1 MTADEIAEVLELEP
15 WLEWYCDPD
24 DPDVHNA
31 RARFHVVQKI
41 ALEELARSG
50 HPVAIRHTRNEML
63 TTSYTHDTEL
73 VEVDV
78 EVRSEARAMSTGNGL
93 SQVAVEEDGAIL
105 RGVAVPFRR
114 QAVVLGPGKR
124 GAGLVAHK
132 ETFDAES
139 ILGVGALAGT
149 PFLIG
154 HDVNRPHGAIQSS
167 RSTDR
172 GLEVEVRLMGSDS
185 ELQSFRRRAEGGVL
199 SGLSIG
205 FVPSRKRDIW
215 LPPDE
220 TGLPTVLRRGARLR
234 ELSAVVFPAFEDARV
249 VGITVRTAAA
259 VERHQASQRAIAEI
273 QATLAEVAPILARRR
288 R

>member
-1 MTADEIAEVLELEP
+1 MITNDEIRAELLEEP
-15 WLEWYCDPD
+15 WLQWFTRSGEQDLGA
-24 DPDVHNA
+24 A

-63 TTSYTHDTEL
+63 TTSFTHDTEV
-73 VEVDV
+73 VEV
-78 EVRSEARAMSTGNGL
+78 EIRSEARAVSTENGL
-93 SQVAVEEDGAIL
+93 NQVAVEEDGAIL

-114 QAVVLGPGKR
+114 HAVVLGPGKH

-132 ETFDAES
+132 ETFDSES
-139 ILGVGALAGT
+139 IVGVGALAGT

-167 RSTDR
+167 RSTER
-172 GLEVEVRLMGSDS
+172 GLEVEVRLLGSDS

-205 FVPSRKRDIW
+205 FVPNRRADIW
-215 LPPDE
+215 QPPDE

-249 VGITVRTAAA
+249 MGITVRTAAA
-259 VERHQASQRAIAEI
+259 VARKESSDAAIAAVQAMQAEI
-273 QATLAEVAPILARRR
+273 APLLAKRRR
-288 R
+288 